1 MKGRELFGII
11 TICTTI
17 VMILEIRKLRKENFR
32 LRELIDDRYSVDP
45 STVDFDNN
53 NRETWDIDI
62 KINDDI
68 TDITE

>member
-1 MKGRELFGII
+1 MKGKELFGII

-53 NRETWDIDI
+53 RETWENIDI

-68 TDITE
+68 TE